1 VLARCAVLTLAL
13 GAVACGEQ
21 PSPRAVETTAASPAP
36 SDDAAIPAAQA
47 EAEAEAEAEA
57 TVRAFFAVKGRAED
71 PLRVQ
76 LAAQATFL
84 TSPDVHPATAF
95 ESSRSE
101 RPSLVTQEHVD
112 VELSDL
118 RWRGD
123 EILVDFEYDTT
134 GVSYPMI
141 GDEVQ
146 RDDPYTAKGY
156 WDGTATLKESDGTWL
171 INHFTTVRSGGGTS

>member
-21 PSPRAVETTAASPAP
+21 PSPRATETTAASPAP
-36 SDDAAIPAAQA
+36 SDDAAIAAA
-47 EAEAEAEAEA
+47 AAEA

-71 PLRVQ
+71 PLSVQ
-76 LAAQATFL
+76 LAAQARFL
-84 TSPDVHPATAF
+84 TSPDVHPASAF
-95 ESSRSE
+95 ESSRSK
-101 RPSLVTQEHVD
+101 RPSLITQQHVG

-156 WDGTATLKESDGTWL
+156 WDGTATLEERDGMWL